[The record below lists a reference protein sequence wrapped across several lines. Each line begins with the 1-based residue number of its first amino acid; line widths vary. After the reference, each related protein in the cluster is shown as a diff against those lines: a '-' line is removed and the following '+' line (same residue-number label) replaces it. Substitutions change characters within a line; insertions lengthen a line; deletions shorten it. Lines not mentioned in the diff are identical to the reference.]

1 MHPLRATSTGSP
13 AAARMSSPEELV
25 LSYGE
30 SLYRDFVPH
39 NIGYV
44 FYGIYLV
51 VFAIYFLTTIQNPMS
66 SLGSRL
72 LLSAMLLLCLSS
84 TAQYVAD
91 MMLSLEQMQAY
102 LTLTS
107 VPLADRRTVWLR
119 THAGLYMAQRW
130 PTAFNFVISDL
141 IVIWRASVIYP
152 LCRWIRVS
160 MWSLGLA
167 DIAVWL
173 CAASMTSRDAIKR
186 SQDPSTDETINTVAL
201 CVSLATNLVGTGA
214 IGVKAWNQRK
224 CMRRHEGM
232 WGSPVSRVLL
242 LLVETG
248 GFWAMV
254 QLVFSVLQ
262 QVNNGENAPVD
273 LATAV
278 MARIATYLAAI
289 LPTATVIIARS
300 QRSVDHV
307 FKFSHPVASYVSSR
321 HGPEPSNGETTDYP
335 LSSIR
340 MSNMRFGEVNAP
352 GWVLKQPPLVK
363 ERPSAPEPYIPTKSQ
378 W

>member
-1 MHPLRATSTGSP
+1 
-13 AAARMSSPEELV
+13 MSSPEELV

-51 VFAIYFLTTIQNPMS
+51 VFAIYFWTTIQNPVS

-84 TAQYVAD
+84 TAQYIAD

-102 LTLTS
+102 LTWTS
-107 VPLADRRTVWLR
+107 VPLADRRTVWLQ
-119 THAGLYMAQRW
+119 THAGLYMVQRW

-141 IVIWRASVIYP
+141 IVIWRASVVYP
-152 LCRWIRVS
+152 WCRWIRVS
-160 MWSLGLA
+160 MWSVGLA

-186 SQDPSTDETINTVAL
+186 SENHATDETINTIAN

-224 CMRRHEGM
+224 LMRQHVGM
-232 WGSPVSRVLL
+232 WRSNVPRVLL

-262 QVNNGENAPVD
+262 QVNNGENASVD

-278 MARIATYLAAI
+278 MARIAIYLAVRFPI
-289 LPTATVIIARS
+289 ISCLYATG
-300 QRSVDHV
+300 SVDV
-307 FKFSHPVASYVSSR
+307 
-321 HGPEPSNGETTDYP
+321 
-335 LSSIR
+335 
-340 MSNMRFGEVNAP
+340 
-352 GWVLKQPPLVK
+352 
-363 ERPSAPEPYIPTKSQ
+363 
-378 W
+378 

>member
-1 MHPLRATSTGSP
+1 MST
-13 AAARMSSPEELV
+13 PEELV

-51 VFAIYFLTTIQNPMS
+51 MFAIYFWTTIQNPVS

-72 LLSAMLLLCLSS
+72 LLCAMLLLFLSS
-84 TAQYVAD
+84 TAQYVID
-91 MMLSLEQMQAY
+91 MTLSLEQMQAY
-102 LTLTS
+102 LTATS
-107 VPLADRRTVWLR
+107 VALADRRTVWLQ
-119 THAGLYMAQRW
+119 THEGLYMAQRW

-152 LCRWIRVS
+152 LSNWIRIS
-160 MWSLGLA
+160 LWSVGLA
-167 DIAVWL
+167 DIGVWL

-186 SQDPSTDETINTVAL
+186 SQDPSTDETINTVAN
-201 CVSLATNLVGTGA
+201 CVSLATNLIGTGA
-214 IGVKAWNQRK
+214 IGVKTWNQRK
-224 CMRRHEGM
+224 FRQHVGM
-232 WGSPVSRVLL
+232 SRSNVPRVLL

-262 QVNNGENAPVD
+262 LINNGENAPLD
-273 LATAV
+273 LVTAV

-289 LPTATVIIARS
+289 LPTATVVIARS

-307 FKFSHPVASYVSSR
+307 FKFSHPVVSYVSSR
-321 HGPEPSNGETTDYP
+321 HGPEPSNGETNYP
-335 LSSIR
+335 LSNMR
-340 MSNMRFGEVNAP
+340 LSNMRFGEVDAP
-352 GWVLKQPPLVK
+352 GWALKQPPL
-363 ERPSAPEPYIPTKSQ
+363 ERPAAPEPYILPPNLSGPN
-378 W
+378 